1 MTLLSGRGDAEVGPS
16 VGRMTTAHLLTATL
30 AGPPGWGSWGG
41 PAAAWPSWGWVF
53 PLAWLALWA
62 LLIGLLAW
70 YLLAGRRRSG
80 LDEARR
86 ILAERYA
93 RGELSPDEYR
103 ERRSQLR

>member
-1 MTLLSGRGDAEVGPS
+1 M
-16 VGRMTTAHLLTATL
+16 GRMTTANLLTATF
-30 AGPPGWGSWGG
+30 ADPGPWGWWDGSAAAAPGWFWI
-41 PAAAWPSWGWVF
+41 WPV
-53 PLAWLALWA
+53 AWLLFWAA
-62 LLIGLLAW
+62 LLGLLAW
-70 YLLAGRRRSG
+70 YLLAGRRRSS